1 MRATAMDAQST
12 TDRRFAPL
20 MGLVRTRCAWLSLWS
35 PVTPLHVPHFDALLA
50 LNHFLFLL
58 PLCPLSLSSRS
69 QAALLL
75 LLTRKKEMHILQAM
89 RQPHHATPPLPLL
102 VLLLIYCATACI
114 AAAPA
119 TQYRRGLDEMMRSGP
134 LSTAVVREVPRKGQ
148 GTMQAYTVATQD
160 DNSGWEPIRIKVFT
174 EDLKSTRRKKTYCEK
189 VGDECDNLLGE
200 WITCT
205 DEHVLSVEKK
215 KLYTEKILPGAVKLH
230 AERLL
235 VKPTGR
241 NITVPSNLNE
251 PCNHFAVP
259 TEHRRYGV
267 AAADLVIYASAGPSN
282 TESKAV
288 WAATCNKWED
298 FRPSIGAI
306 NFDPRYMTDT
316 AWSVRA
322 AAHELAHALGF
333 SKGSMEEKSILTSG
347 HIVRGKVRKM
357 VAGNH
362 VQKKAKVH
370 FGCDSLEG
378 MELEDEGGTR
388 EQAIPHWKERHAR
401 DELMAPIV
409 GAGYYTALTM
419 AVFADMEYYSVNWS
433 MAEPMGWGSG
443 TGCDFLEKKCNATED
458 LAGKYPHMFCD
469 DSDKETLRCTSDRR
483 YVGTCTAIIVENE
496 GSPADKDF
504 CPVVSSYFHDASG
517 IKYNTCSDKGVTSL
531 PASLTGSDSW
541 CMDAELL
548 SKNDDGKHKSVKGVC
563 AQVLCAEG
571 TVKVK
576 YLGSS
581 GFQPCPEGTEITVT
595 LEDFEKDGKIR
606 CPKYVEVCTI
616 AANGSSLVIPSV
628 LEDDKGEEQEEQVE
642 ASVAAPVLSPA
653 EEPHAEASSP
663 GQPYAEMLSPRVQAT
678 LQQPREEIKAQAST
692 AEEPYE
698 EEPRAAASFTE
709 ESHAEASIAGKTSEA
724 PVVQAALQ
732 QPQQESKAGQNATVG
747 VSANTEHVPANT
759 SQRSVG
765 KAAVSNSHAAGE
777 ATGDGGTV
785 CEVRLLPSL
794 LLLGLWGFAAL

>member
-1 MRATAMDAQST
+1 
-12 TDRRFAPL
+12 
-20 MGLVRTRCAWLSLWS
+20 
-35 PVTPLHVPHFDALLA
+35 
-50 LNHFLFLL
+50 
-58 PLCPLSLSSRS
+58 
-69 QAALLL
+69 
-75 LLTRKKEMHILQAM
+75 MHIPQAM
-89 RQPHHATPPLPLL
+89 RQPRHATPPLPLL
-102 VLLLIYCATACI
+102 VLSLMYCATACI

-119 TQYRRGLDEMMRSGP
+119 TQYRRGLDEMMGRSGP
-134 LSTAVVREVPRKGQ
+134 HSTAVVREVPRKGQ

-160 DNSGWEPIRIKVFT
+160 DNSGWEPIHIKVFT
-174 EDLKSTRRKKTYCEK
+174 DGLNSTNRGKKTYCQK

-200 WITCT
+200 QITCKE
-205 DEHVLSVEKK
+205 EHVLSEAKK

-235 VKPTGR
+235 VKPTER

-251 PCNHFAVP
+251 ACKHFKVP
-259 TEHRRYGV
+259 IEHRLYGV
-267 AAADLVIYASAGPSN
+267 AADFVIYASAGPSGTN
-282 TESKAV
+282 SRAV

-306 NFDPRYMTDT
+306 NFDPTYMTDT
-316 AWSVRA
+316 AWSVRV

-333 SKGSMEEKSILTSG
+333 SKESMEEKSLVKNSAK
-347 HIVRGKVRKM
+347 IVREKVRKM
-357 VAGNH
+357 VAGDH
-362 VQKKAKVH
+362 VQEKAKAH

-388 EQAIPHWKERHAR
+388 EKAIAHWKERHAR

-433 MAEPMGWGSG
+433 MAEPMGWGNG
-443 TGCDFLEKKCNATED
+443 TGCDFLEKNCKATED
-458 LAGKYPHMFCD
+458 LAGKYPHMFCN

-483 YVGTCTAIIVENE
+483 HVGTCTAIIVENE
-496 GSPADKDF
+496 GSPTDKDF
-504 CPVVSSYFHDASG
+504 CPVVSSYFHEKSSG
-517 IKYNTCSDKGVTSL
+517 IKYNTCSDGTVTSL
-531 PASLTGSDSW
+531 PGSLTGGDSW

-548 SKNDDGKHKSVKGVC
+548 EKKDGKHKSVKGVC

-576 YLGSS
+576 YLGNTDNWHE
-581 GFQPCPEGTEITVT
+581 CPEGSVIPVT
-595 LEDFEKDGKIR
+595 LENFEKDGKIK

-642 ASVAAPVLSPA
+642 ESVAAPVVSPA
-653 EEPHAEASSP
+653 EQPHAEASSP
-663 GQPYAEMLSPRVQAT
+663 GQPHTEMPSPRVQAAP
-678 LQQPREEIKAQAST
+678 QQPREEIKAQAST
-692 AEEPYE
+692 AEEP
-698 EEPRAAASFTE
+698 
-709 ESHAEASIAGKTSEA
+709 HAEMPSPGEQTT
-724 PVVQAALQ
+724 LQ

-747 VSANTEHVPANT
+747 ESANTEQVPANT
-759 SQRSVG
+759 SQGSVG
-765 KAAVSNSHAAGE
+765 KAAFSNSHAVAE
-777 ATGDGGTV
+777 AAGDGGTV
-785 CEVRLLPSL
+785 CESGLLPSLL

>member
-1 MRATAMDAQST
+1 
-12 TDRRFAPL
+12 
-20 MGLVRTRCAWLSLWS
+20 
-35 PVTPLHVPHFDALLA
+35 
-50 LNHFLFLL
+50 
-58 PLCPLSLSSRS
+58 
-69 QAALLL
+69 
-75 LLTRKKEMHILQAM
+75 MHIPQAM

-102 VLLLIYCATACI
+102 VLLLMYCATACI

-119 TQYRRGLDEMMRSGP
+119 TQYWRGLDEMMRSGL

-148 GTMQAYTVATQD
+148 GTMRAYTVATQD

-174 EDLKSTRRKKTYCEK
+174 DGLKSTRRKKTYCEK
-189 VGDECDNLLGE
+189 VGDECDSFLGE
-200 WITCT
+200 WITCKE
-205 DEHVLSVEKK
+205 EHLLSEAKK

-235 VKPTGR
+235 VKPTER

-251 PCNHFAVP
+251 ACKHFKVP
-259 TEHRRYGV
+259 TEHMRYGV
-267 AAADLVIYASAGPSN
+267 AADFVIYASAGPSGTN
-282 TESKAV
+282 SRAV
-288 WAATCNKWED
+288 WAATCNTWED

-316 AWSVRA
+316 AWSVRV
-322 AAHELAHALGF
+322 AAHEIAHALGF
-333 SKGSMEEKSILTSG
+333 SKESMEEKSLVKNSAN
-347 HIVRGKVRKM
+347 IVREKVRKM
-357 VAGNH
+357 VAGDH
-362 VQKKAKVH
+362 VQEKAKAH

-388 EQAIPHWKERHAR
+388 EKAIPHWKERHAR

-419 AVFADMEYYSVNWS
+419 AVFADMEYYRVNWS
-433 MAEPMGWGSG
+433 MAEPMGWGNG
-443 TGCDFLEKKCNATED
+443 TGCDFLEKKCNATEN
-458 LAGKYPHMFCD
+458 LAGKYPHMFCN

-483 YVGTCTAIIVENE
+483 HVGTCTAIIVENE
-496 GSPADKDF
+496 GSPTDKDF
-504 CPVVSSYFHDASG
+504 CPVVSSYFHEKSSG
-517 IKYNTCSDKGVTSL
+517 IKYNTCSDGTVTS
-531 PASLTGSDSW
+531 PPGSLTGGDSW
-541 CMDAELL
+541 CLDAELL
-548 SKNDDGKHKSVKGVC
+548 ETKDGKHKSVKGVC

-576 YLGSS
+576 YLGNTDNWHE
-581 GFQPCPEGTEITVT
+581 CPEGSVIPVT
-595 LEDFEKDGKIR
+595 LENFEKDGKIK

-642 ASVAAPVLSPA
+642 ESVVAPVVSPA
-653 EEPHAEASSP
+653 AEPHAEASSP
-663 GQPYAEMLSPRVQAT
+663 GQPHTEMPSPRVQAAP
-678 LQQPREEIKAQAST
+678 QQPREEIKAQAST

-698 EEPRAAASFTE
+698 EEPRAAASSTE
-709 ESHAEASIAGKTSEA
+709 EPRAEASIAGKTSEA

-747 VSANTEHVPANT
+747 DSANTEQVPANT
-759 SQRSVG
+759 SQGSVG
-765 KAAVSNSHAAGE
+765 KAAFSNSHAAGE

-785 CEVRLLPSL
+785 RESGLLPSL
-794 LLLGLWGFAAL
+794 PLLLGLWGFAAL

>member
-1 MRATAMDAQST
+1 
-12 TDRRFAPL
+12 
-20 MGLVRTRCAWLSLWS
+20 
-35 PVTPLHVPHFDALLA
+35 
-50 LNHFLFLL
+50 
-58 PLCPLSLSSRS
+58 
-69 QAALLL
+69 
-75 LLTRKKEMHILQAM
+75 MHILQAM

-200 WITCT
+200 QITCT
-205 DEHVLSVEKK
+205 EKHVLSVEKRE
-215 KLYTEKILPGAVKLH
+215 LYTEKILPGAVKLH

-235 VKPTGR
+235 VKPTER

-267 AAADLVIYASAGPSN
+267 AADFIIYASAGPSN

-288 WAATCNKWED
+288 WAATCNKWEGS
-298 FRPSIGAI
+298 RPSIGAI
-306 NFDPRYMTDT
+306 NFDPTYMTDT
-316 AWSVRA
+316 AWSVRV

-433 MAEPMGWGSG
+433 MAEPMGWGNG

-458 LAGKYPHMFCD
+458 LAGKYPHMFCN

-504 CPVVSSYFHDASG
+504 CPVVSSYFHEKSSG
-517 IKYNTCSDKGVTSL
+517 IKYNTCSDKGVNYL
-531 PASLTGSDSW
+531 PGSLTGGDSW
-541 CMDAELL
+541 CLDAELL
-548 SKNDDGKHKSVKGVC
+548 ETKDGKHKSVKGVC

-576 YLGSS
+576 YLGNTDNWHE
-581 GFQPCPEGTEITVT
+581 CPEGTDIPVT
-595 LEDFEKDGKIR
+595 LENFEKNGKIK

-642 ASVAAPVLSPA
+642 ASVAASVLSPA
-653 EEPHAEASSP
+653 EEPHAAASSP
-663 GQPYAEMLSPRVQAT
+663 GQPYAEMPFPRVQAAS
-678 LQQPREEIKAQAST
+678 QQPREEIKAQAST

-709 ESHAEASIAGKTSEA
+709 ESRAEASIAGKTSEA
-724 PVVQAALQ
+724 PVVQATLQ
-732 QPQQESKAGQNATVG
+732 QPQKESKAGQNATVG
-747 VSANTEHVPANT
+747 ESANTEHV
-759 SQRSVG
+759 SVD
-765 KAAVSNSHAAGE
+765 SNSHAVGE

-794 LLLGLWGFAAL
+794 PLLLGLWGFAAL

>member
-1 MRATAMDAQST
+1 
-12 TDRRFAPL
+12 
-20 MGLVRTRCAWLSLWS
+20 
-35 PVTPLHVPHFDALLA
+35 
-50 LNHFLFLL
+50 
-58 PLCPLSLSSRS
+58 
-69 QAALLL
+69 
-75 LLTRKKEMHILQAM
+75 MHIPQAM
-89 RQPHHATPPLPLL
+89 RQPRHATPPLPLL
-102 VLLLIYCATACI
+102 VLLLMYCATACI

-119 TQYRRGLDEMMRSGP
+119 TQYRRGLDEMMGRSGP
-134 LSTAVVREVPRKGQ
+134 HSTAVVREVPRKGQ
-148 GTMQAYTVATQD
+148 GTMQAYTVAAQD
-160 DNSGWEPIRIKVFT
+160 DNSGWEPIHIKVFT
-174 EDLKSTRRKKTYCEK
+174 DGLNSTNRGKKTYCQK

-200 WITCT
+200 QITCKE
-205 DEHVLSVEKK
+205 EHVLSEAKK

-251 PCNHFAVP
+251 ACKHFKVP
-259 TEHRRYGV
+259 IEHRLYGV
-267 AAADLVIYASAGPSN
+267 AGDFVIYASAGPSGTN
-282 TESKAV
+282 SRAV

-316 AWSVRA
+316 AWSVRV

-333 SKGSMEEKSILTSG
+333 SKESMEEKSLVKNSAK
-347 HIVRGKVRKM
+347 IVREKVRKM
-357 VAGNH
+357 VAGDH
-362 VQKKAKVH
+362 VQEKAKAH

-388 EQAIPHWKERHAR
+388 EKAIAHWKERHAR

-419 AVFADMEYYSVNWS
+419 AVFADMEYYRVNWS
-433 MAEPMGWGSG
+433 MAEPMGWGNS

-458 LAGKYPHMFCD
+458 LAGKYPHMFCN

-483 YVGTCTAIIVENE
+483 HVGKCTAIIVENE
-496 GSPADKDF
+496 GSPTDKDF
-504 CPVVSSYFHDASG
+504 CPVVSSYFHEKSSG
-517 IKYNTCSDKGVTSL
+517 IKYNTCSDGTVTSL
-531 PASLTGSDSW
+531 PGSLTGGDSW
-541 CMDAELL
+541 CLDAELL
-548 SKNDDGKHKSVKGVC
+548 EKKDGKHKSVKGVC
-563 AQVLCAEG
+563 AQVSCAEG

-576 YLGSS
+576 YLGNTDNWHE
-581 GFQPCPEGTEITVT
+581 CPEGSVITVT
-595 LEDFEKDGKIR
+595 LENFEKDGKIK

-642 ASVAAPVLSPA
+642 ESVAAPVLSPA
-653 EEPHAEASSP
+653 EQPHAAASSP
-663 GQPYAEMLSPRVQAT
+663 GQPHTEMPSPRVQAAP
-678 LQQPREEIKAQAST
+678 QQPREEIKAQAST
-692 AEEPYE
+692 AEEP
-698 EEPRAAASFTE
+698 
-709 ESHAEASIAGKTSEA
+709 HAEMPSPGEQTT
-724 PVVQAALQ
+724 LQ

-747 VSANTEHVPANT
+747 ESANTEQVPANT
-759 SQRSVG
+759 SQGSVG
-765 KAAVSNSHAAGE
+765 KAAFSNSHAAGE

-785 CEVRLLPSL
+785 CESGLLPSLL